1 MRFTTMTRL
10 ALLGA
15 LATALAPAAGAQTT
29 KTSTKTASAKPAK
42 QKPPAL
48 GTPKAFKLPPKREFT
63 LANGMKVTLVPFGR
77 IPKVSVYASVR
88 TGHIDEAA
96 NEVWLADVTGEMMR
110 EGTTTRSASDIAEQV
125 AGMGGDL
132 NVTVGDDNTRVG
144 GAVLA
149 ERGPEMVALVADVLR
164 NPKLPESELSRIAST
179 KARDVAIAKSQPQ
192 AVAQEKFLSTMY
204 GDHPYGRAFPT
215 EAMLKGYTVQQVRAF
230 HAKNFGAAR
239 AHLYIVGVY
248 DAAAME
254 SAARQAFG
262 SWARG
267 TASTVNTPSPK
278 SARSVALLDRP
289 DAVQSTIMLGLPTP
303 NPTANDYTALE
314 VSDAILGGTFGS
326 RITTN
331 IREQKGYTY
340 SPFSYLGTH
349 YHDAYWVEQAD
360 VTTKFTGA
368 SLKEIFGEIERLQQ
382 KAPGA
387 TELGGIKNNMIGI
400 FTLRNASRGGIVN
413 QLDNVDLQ
421 GLPSNYLS
429 TYVQR
434 VMAVTPGDVQRTT
447 RAYLRPDAMTLVV
460 VGDKKT
466 VEEQIAPYVK
476 PVQ

>member
-1 MRFTTMTRL
+1 MA
-10 ALLGA
+10 ALSVS
-15 LATALAPAAGAQTT
+15 ATAQTSKAT
-29 KTSTKTASAKPAK
+29 GPKSTSAKPAK

-48 GTPKAFKLPPKREFT
+48 GTPKAFKLPPAREFT

-77 IPKVSVYASVR
+77 IPKVSVYTSVR
-88 TGHIDEAA
+88 TGNIDESGK
-96 NEVWLADVTGEMMR
+96 EVWLADVTGEMMR

-132 NVTVGDDNTRVG
+132 TVSVGNDNTRVG
-144 GAVLA
+144 GAVLS
-149 ERGPEMVALVADVLR
+149 ESGPEMIRLVADVLR
-164 NPKLPESELSRIAST
+164 NPKFPEGELARVVAT
-179 KARDVAIAKSQPQ
+179 KGREMSIAKSTPQ
-192 AVAQEKFLSTMY
+192 AVAQEQFLATLY
-204 GDHPYGRAFPT
+204 GDHPYGRSFPT
-215 EAMLKGYTVQQVRAF
+215 DAMLKGYTIQQVKDF

-248 DAAAME
+248 DAPAVE
-254 SAARQAFG
+254 RAAREAFG
-262 SWARG
+262 DW
-267 TASTVNTPSPK
+267 TAGPPATVNPPSPK
-278 SARSVALLDRP
+278 TERTVALLDRP
-289 DAVQSTIMLGLPTP
+289 DAVQSTLMLGLPTP
-303 NPTANDYTALE
+303 NPTARDYTALE

-340 SPFSYLGTH
+340 SPYSYLGTH
-349 YHDAYWVEQAD
+349 RHDAYWVQQAD

-368 SLKEIFGEIERLQQ
+368 SLKEIFSEIERLRN
-382 KAPGA
+382 APPPA
-387 TELGGIKNNMIGI
+387 AELSGIKNNMIGI

-447 RAYLRPDAMTLVV
+447 KAYLRPEAMTLVV

-466 VEEQIAPYVK
+466 VEAQIAPYQK

>member
-1 MRFTTMTRL
+1 MRYRIARL
-10 ALLGA
+10 ATLGA
-15 LATALAPAAGAQTT
+15 VAATFAVGAGAQQPA
-29 KTSTKTASAKPAK
+29 KSSGKSASAKPTK

-63 LANGMKVTLVPFGR
+63 LANGMKVTLVPFGK

-88 TGHIDEAA
+88 TGHIDEGA
-96 NEVWLADVTGEMMR
+96 NEVWLSDVTGEMMR
-110 EGTTTRSASDIAEQV
+110 EGTSTRSASDIAEQV
-125 AGMGGDL
+125 AGMGGEL
-132 NVTVGDDNTRVG
+132 NVNVGDDNVRVG
-144 GAVLA
+144 GAVLS
-149 ERGPEMVALVADVLR
+149 ERGPEMVALIADVLR
-164 NPKLPESELSRIAST
+164 HPKLPGSELVRIAAT

-192 AVAQEKFLSTMY
+192 AVAQEKFLATMY

-215 EAMLKGYTVQQVRAF
+215 DAMLKGYTVEEVEDF
-230 HAKNFGAAR
+230 HAENFGAAR
-239 AHLYIVGVY
+239 THLYIVGVY
-248 DAAAME
+248 NASAMEDAA
-254 SAARQAFG
+254 RKAFG
-262 SWARG
+262 DWARG
-267 TASTVNTPSPK
+267 PAPTVKPPSPK
-278 SARSVALLDRP
+278 SERSVALLDRP

-303 NPTANDYTALE
+303 NPTASDFTALE

-340 SPFSYLGTH
+340 SPYSYLATH
-349 YHDAYWVEQAD
+349 RKDAYWVEQAD

-368 SLKEIFGEIERLQQ
+368 SLKEIFSEIDRLRS
-382 KAPGA
+382 APPGT
-387 TELGGIKNNMIGI
+387 TELNGIKNNMIGI
-400 FTLRNASRGGIVN
+400 FTLRNASRGGILN

-434 VMAVTPGDVQRTT
+434 VMAVTPADVQRTT
-447 RAYLRPDAMTLVV
+447 RAYLRPEAMTLVV

>member
-1 MRFTTMTRL
+1 MRYTIAKL
-10 ALLGA
+10 ALVSA
-15 LATALAPAAGAQTT
+15 AVATLATSADAQ
-29 KTSTKTASAKPAK
+29 KTSAKPAK

-77 IPKVSVYASVR
+77 IPKASVYASVR
-88 TGHIDEAA
+88 TGNIDESS

-125 AGMGGDL
+125 AGMGGEL
-132 NVTVGDDNTRVG
+132 NVTVGNDNVRAG
-144 GAVLA
+144 GAVLG
-149 ERGPEMVALVADVLR
+149 ERAPDMIALVADVLR
-164 NPKLPESELSRIAST
+164 NPKFPESELARITSN
-179 KARDVAIAKSQPQ
+179 KARDMAIAKSSPQ
-192 AVAQEKFLSTMY
+192 TVAQEQFLSTLY
-204 GDHPYGRAFPT
+204 GDHPYGRSFPT
-215 EAMLKGYTVQQVRAF
+215 EAMLKGYTIQQVKNF

-248 DAAAME
+248 DAAAVE
-254 SAARQAFG
+254 SAARKAFG
-262 SWARG
+262 DWAAG
-267 TASTVNTPSPK
+267 PAPTVKPPTPK
-278 SARSVALLDRP
+278 SERSVALLDRP

-303 NPTANDYTALE
+303 NPTASDYTALE

-340 SPFSYLGTH
+340 SPYSYIGTH
-349 YHDAYWVEQAD
+349 RHDAYWVEQAD

-368 SLKEIFGEIERLQQ
+368 SLREIFGEIDRLRTSPPPI
-382 KAPGA
+382 A
-387 TELGGIKNNMIGI
+387 ELNGIKNNMIGI

-413 QLDNVDLQ
+413 QLDEVYLQ

-434 VMAVTPGDVQRTT
+434 VMAVRPSDVQRTT
-447 RAYLRPDAMTLVV
+447 RAYLRPEAMTLVV

-466 VEEQIAPYVK
+466 VESQIAPYVK